1 MPNVTSQLQIRLKR
15 KPKIPALLSSAMIPG
30 SGQIYRGFP
39 WRGLLFMA
47 AAAGV
52 GYLTAIEYMDYDKK
66 HTQYLNDLDSYKNQ
80 ADLNQIKSDK
90 ERVLSSFDLMKKQE
104 TMLNNYL
111 YAAGAVWSINI
122 LEIFFE

>member
-1 MPNVTSQLQIRLKR
+1 
-15 KPKIPALLSSAMIPG
+15 
-30 SGQIYRGFP
+30 
-39 WRGLLFMA
+39 MA

-52 GYLTAIEYMDYDKK
+52 GYLTAVEYMDYDKK

-80 ADLNQIKSDK
+80 ADLNQIKFDK
-90 ERVLSSFDLMKKQE
+90 QRVLTSFDDMKKQE

-111 YAAGAVWSINI
+111 VAAGAVWSINI